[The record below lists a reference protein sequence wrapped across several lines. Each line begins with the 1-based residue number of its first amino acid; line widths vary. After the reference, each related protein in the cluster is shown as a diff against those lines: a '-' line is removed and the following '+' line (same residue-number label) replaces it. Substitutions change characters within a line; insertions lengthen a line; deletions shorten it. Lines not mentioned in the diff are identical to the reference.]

1 MTDITASLPKS
12 LWTSSP
18 SFSVYI
24 LLFNKWPLVDSA
36 RVKALI
42 KPPWLD
48 RKELSK
54 VYFPFELYQSFID
67 GKLPVRFIHL
77 LKLGYYQVQ
86 ESESCRIWRNRSLDI
101 ALGKNCRAKSR
112 ICAPT
117 SQSSQLHETSSFI

>member
-1 MTDITASLPKS
+1 MTVITASLPKS

-18 SFSVYI
+18 SFPVYI

-54 VYFPFELYQSFID
+54 VYFPFELYQSFIN

-77 LKLGYYQVQ
+77 LKLGCYQGQ
-86 ESESCRIWRNRSLDI
+86 EWFNFCSIYCNQLSQPWGLGCCLLNVSIAESGGIDPWTLR
-101 ALGKNCRAKSR
+101 
-112 ICAPT
+112 
-117 SQSSQLHETSSFI
+117 

>member
-18 SFSVYI
+18 SFPVYI

-36 RVKALI
+36 RVKAVI

-54 VYFPFELYQSFID
+54 VYFPFELYQSFIN

-86 ESESCRIWRNRSLDI
+86 EWLNFVQFIV
-101 ALGKNCRAKSR
+101 
-112 ICAPT
+112 T
-117 SQSSQLHETSSFI
+117 S